1 MQRITVYDEGWIDL
15 RSGFTTGSCAAAA
28 AKAAASMLLLGSRK
42 NSIRISTPAG
52 IDYEPLIEDMVIEN
66 DFVSCGVRKDS
77 GDDPDITNGILIY
90 ASVSLVRDGLSRIFI
105 DGGKGIGR
113 VTRPG
118 LDQMTGNAAINS
130 VPRRMIEDEVREVM
144 DISDCTD
151 SLNVI
156 ISAPD
161 GEEIAKKTFN
171 PRLGIEG
178 GISIIGTSGIV
189 EPMSTRALLDT
200 IRVELNQKK
209 ALGADI
215 AVVTPGN
222 YGLEFM
228 KEHYGYDLEKA
239 VKCSNYIGETIDMAR
254 DIGFKKMIIVGHV
267 GKLIKVS
274 GGIMNTHSH
283 EADCRMELLA
293 AAAFKCGADS
303 ETLNSIL
310 DSLSTEEAYEY
321 LVKCNIQK
329 ECFEYVMKRISYYL
343 NKRATDELRVECI
356 VYSNRFGL
364 LGKTESADEFMEKA
378 ND

>member
-1 MQRITVYDEGWIDL
+1 MI
-15 RSGFTTGSCAAAA
+15 
-28 AKAAASMLLLGSRK
+28 
-42 NSIRISTPAG
+42 
-52 IDYEPLIEDMVIEN
+52 
-66 DFVSCGVRKDS
+66 
-77 GDDPDITNGILIY
+77 
-90 ASVSLVRDGLSRIFI
+90 
-105 DGGKGIGR
+105 
-113 VTRPG
+113 
-118 LDQMTGNAAINS
+118 GNAAINS

-274 GGIMNTHSH
+274 GGIMNTHSR

-293 AAAFKCGADS
+293 AAAFKSGADS

-321 LVKCNIQK
+321 LAKCNIQK

>member
-1 MQRITVYDEGWIDL
+1 MQRSFIHDEGWTAL

-28 AKAAASMLLLGSRK
+28 AKAAASMLLGGNRK
-42 NSIRISTPAG
+42 NSIRIDTPAG
-52 IDYEPLIEDMVIEN
+52 IAYEPEIEDIRIDEQT
-66 DFVSCGVRKDS
+66 VSCAVRKDG

-90 ASVSLVRDGLSRIFI
+90 ATVSLVRDGCSQVLIE
-105 DGGKGIGR
+105 GAEGVGR

-118 LDQMTGNAAINS
+118 LDQSVGSAAINS
-130 VPRRMIEDEVREVM
+130 VPRKMIECEVREVM
-144 DISDCTD
+144 ALFDCSD
-151 SLNVI
+151 SLSVT
-156 ISAPD
+156 ISVPE

-189 EPMSTRALLDT
+189 EPMSTKALLDT

-215 AVVTPGN
+215 AVCTPGN

-228 KEHYGYDLEKA
+228 KNNYGYDLEKA

-254 DIGFKKMIIVGHV
+254 DIGFKKMLIVGHV

-274 GGIMNTHSH
+274 GGIMNTHSA
-283 EADCRMELLA
+283 EADCRMELMA
-293 AAAFKCGADS
+293 AAAFKSGADS
-303 ETLNSIL
+303 ETIASIL
-310 DSLSTEEAYEY
+310 ESLSTEEAYGFMLESG
-321 LVKCNIQK
+321 IEK
-329 ECFEYVMKRISYYL
+329 ECFEYIMDRISHYL
-343 NKRATDELRVECI
+343 NKRAGDELRVECI

-364 LGKTESADEFMEKA
+364 LGKTKAADEFMEKA

>member
-1 MQRITVYDEGWIDL
+1 MQRITLYDEGWKDL

-52 IDYEPLIEDMVIEN
+52 IDYEPLIEDIKVEE
-66 DFVSCGVRKDS
+66 DKVSCAVRKDG

-90 ASVSLVRDGLSRIFI
+90 ACVSLIRDGLSHVLI
-105 DGGKGIGR
+105 DAGIGVGR

-118 LDQMTGNAAINS
+118 LDQEIGNAAINS
-130 VPRRMIEDEVREVM
+130 VPRKMIESEVREVM
-144 DISDCTD
+144 DISDCRD
-151 SLNVI
+151 SLSVI
-156 ISAPD
+156 ISVPD

-209 ALGADI
+209 ALGAQI
-215 AVVTPGN
+215 AVATPGN

-228 KEHYGYDLEKA
+228 KKQYGYDLEKA

-283 EADCRMELLA
+283 EADCRMELMA

-303 ETLNSIL
+303 ETINSIL

-321 LVKCNIQK
+321 LVRCGLQK
-329 ECFEYVMKRISYYL
+329 ESFEYVMNRISYYL
-343 NKRATDELRVECI
+343 NKRATDEMSVECI